1 MEVAISSDCWE
12 IQQPILFDLNFSA
25 GKGKR
30 YWMGIHHI
38 LRSDKK
44 VVFLTCDHY
53 YFIIISLCICE

>member
-12 IQQPILFDLNFSA
+12 IQQPILLDLNFSA

-38 LRSDKK
+38 LRS
-44 VVFLTCDHY
+44 FSL
-53 YFIIISLCICE
+53 ISWANYLMLKY